1 MTTIDDKNVASTKD
15 MNVVNETSKVNAQA
29 ETVNAKKDAANE
41 VLGSALKNIIPGW
54 VKDLISNP
62 VIPAVAIGLLTASPV
77 AALGTFGVGTLSKT
91 LAKINENTSGKGTYK
106 DATISDKSIVLN
118 KDGTWAYTG
127 ENTVKTSS
135 NLPFTTSC
143 GFGPGKT
150 HTAFEKGDML
160 FEPIGPVARE
170 PQAPPSVDSKKKEE
184 PKKEEPKKEEPKKEE
199 PKKEETKKEE
209 LKKEEPKKEEPKKEE
224 PKKEEPKKEEPK
236 KEEPKKEEPKKEEP
250 KVEVVAEKTVTIP
263 QPMGAVEPKVPETLP
278 TVDIPAPINNGP
290 AETVQPSNSDV
301 IVTKPRVIHVG
312 ESDKDDADKQTQ
324 VTDNKSEKTHE
335 SDPSVGIWEGRDD
348 IDKNDTKDNSGGDYS
363 SNSDNRSV
371 SPEYQALLDS
381 LDSAPDVSDG
391 PDF

>member
-1 MTTIDDKNVASTKD
+1 MTTIDEKNVATTKD
-15 MNVVNETSKVNAQA
+15 MNAVNETSKANAQA
-29 ETVNAKKDAANE
+29 DTVNAKKDAANE
-41 VLGSALKNIIPGW
+41 VLGSALKNIVPGW

-62 VIPAVAIGLLTASPV
+62 VIPAVAVGLLTASPI

-91 LAKINENTSGKGTYK
+91 LAKINENTSGKGIYK

-135 NLPFTTSC
+135 NLPFITSC

-160 FEPIGPVARE
+160 FEPTGPAARE
-170 PQAPPSVDSKKKEE
+170 PQAPPSVDAK
-184 PKKEEPKKEEPKKEE
+184 KKEE

-209 LKKEEPKKEEPKKEE
+209 TKKVEPKKEEPKAEPKKEEPKKEE
-224 PKKEEPKKEEPK
+224 LKKEEPKAEPKKEEPK
-236 KEEPKKEEPKKEEP
+236 A
-250 KVEVVAEKTVTIP
+250 EVVAEKTVTIP
-263 QPMGAVEPKVPETLP
+263 QPMGSVEPKVPETLP
-278 TVDIPAPINNGP
+278 TVDIPAPINNGS
-290 AETVQPSNSDV
+290 AEAAQPSNSDV

-312 ESDKDDADKQTQ
+312 ESDKDDADKETQ
-324 VTDNKSEKTHE
+324 GTSNNSEKAHE
-335 SDPSVGIWEGRDD
+335 SDPSVGIWKGRDD

>member
-15 MNVVNETSKVNAQA
+15 MNVVNETSKANAQA

-41 VLGSALKNIIPGW
+41 VLGSALKNIVPGW
-54 VKDLISNP
+54 VKDLITNP
-62 VIPAVAIGLLTASPV
+62 IVPAVAVGLLTASPI

-91 LAKINENTSGKGTYK
+91 LAKINENTSGKATYK

-160 FEPIGPVARE
+160 FEPTGPVARE

-184 PKKEEPKKEEPKKEE
+184 PKKEEPKKEE
-199 PKKEETKKEE
+199 T
-209 LKKEEPKKEEPKKEE
+209 KKEEPKKEEPKAEPKKEE
-224 PKKEEPKKEEPK
+224 SKAESKKEESKKEEPKKEEPK
-236 KEEPKKEEPKKEEP
+236 A
-250 KVEVVAEKTVTIP
+250 EVVVEKTVTIP

-335 SDPSVGIWEGRDD
+335 SDPNVGIWEGRDD

-381 LDSAPDVSDG
+381 LDSTPDVSDG

>member
-1 MTTIDDKNVASTKD
+1 MTTIDEKNVATTKD
-15 MNVVNETSKVNAQA
+15 MNAVNETSKANAQA
-29 ETVNAKKDAANE
+29 DTVNAKKDAANE
-41 VLGSALKNIIPGW
+41 VLGSALKNIVPGW

-62 VIPAVAIGLLTASPV
+62 VIPAVAVGLLTASPI

-160 FEPIGPVARE
+160 FEPTGPAARE

-184 PKKEEPKKEEPKKEE
+184 PKKEEPKKEE
-199 PKKEETKKEE
+199 T
-209 LKKEEPKKEEPKKEE
+209 KKEEPKKEEPKKEE
-224 PKKEEPKKEEPK
+224 SKKEEPKVEPKKEEPK
-236 KEEPKKEEPKKEEP
+236 KEESKA
-250 KVEVVAEKTVTIP
+250 EVVAETTVTIP
-263 QPMGAVEPKVPETLP
+263 QPIGAVEPKVPETQP
-278 TVDIPAPINNGP
+278 TVEIPAPMNNGP
-290 AETVQPSNSDV
+290 SETTQPSSGDV

-312 ESDKDDADKQTQ
+312 ESDKDDADKETQ
-324 VTDNKSEKTHE
+324 ATEKTHE
-335 SDPSVGIWEGRDD
+335 SDPNVGIWEGRDD
-348 IDKNDTKDNSGGDYS
+348 IDKNDTKNNSGGDYS

-381 LDSAPDVSDG
+381 LDSTPDVSDG